1 MNETLQDYFDALERL
16 KLNEPIYIAK
26 NSKINNDTVALEA
39 GRKRGSIKKSREIF
53 AELIES
59 INLASNEEK
68 IQQNKLKFKIS
79 KLKSSSDNYK
89 ELYEKSINREL
100 MYIEKIN
107 ELEKLLNK
115 KNSFSINNEKY
126 GQIL

>member
-1 MNETLQDYFDALERL
+1 MNETLQEYFDALERL
-16 KLNEPIYIAK
+16 KLNTPIYIAK

-79 KLKSSSDNYK
+79 KLKSYSDNYK

-107 ELEKLLNK
+107 ELEKLLK
-115 KNSFSINNEKY
+115 KRNSLSINNEEY
-126 GQIL
+126 RQIF

>member
-1 MNETLQDYFDALERL
+1 
-16 KLNEPIYIAK
+16 
-26 NSKINNDTVALEA
+26 
-39 GRKRGSIKKSREIF
+39 
-53 AELIES
+53 
-59 INLASNEEK
+59 LASNEEK